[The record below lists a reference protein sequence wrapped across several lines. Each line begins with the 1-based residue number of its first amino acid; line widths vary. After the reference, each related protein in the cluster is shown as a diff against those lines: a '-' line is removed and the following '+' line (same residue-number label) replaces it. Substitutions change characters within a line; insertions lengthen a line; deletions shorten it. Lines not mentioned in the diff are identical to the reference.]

1 MQTMTFDTAQ
11 AQVLEAQMA
20 AARNTVTGSRL
31 SDADKAATRDAA
43 EQFEAVFISQM
54 LAPMFE
60 TIPTDGAMG
69 GGHAEG
75 IYRNMMVQEV
85 GKSIAKNGGIGIA
98 DQVYSELLK
107 LQEG

>member
-1 MQTMTFDTAQ
+1 MQTMSFDTAQ
-11 AQVLEAQMA
+11 AHVLDAQMA
-20 AARNTVTGSRL
+20 AAKNGVVGSRV
-31 SDADKAATRDAA
+31 SEADKAAARDAA
-43 EQFEAVFISQM
+43 EQFEAVFIAQM

-60 TIPTDGAMG
+60 TVPTDGPMG

-75 IYRNMMVQEV
+75 IYRGMMVQEV
-85 GKSIAKNGGIGIA
+85 GKSIASNGGIGIA

>member
-11 AQVLEAQMA
+11 TQVLDAQLA
-20 AARNTVTGSRL
+20 AARNNVTGSRL
-31 SDADKAATRDAA
+31 SEADKAATRDAA